1 MNFHEYLEGNL
12 PGGPEESP
20 LAGTHYIEMPI
31 FAKGEV
37 GEIQK
42 AIFVAMSFS
51 VHRVFDGK
59 VHYLFPRAV
68 DVGYVRQVI
77 QGVTMSIQSSV
88 IESEGSSKYSELV
101 NAIFKTRPQQ

>member
-31 FAKGEV
+31 FA
-37 GEIQK
+37 
-42 AIFVAMSFS
+42 AMSFS